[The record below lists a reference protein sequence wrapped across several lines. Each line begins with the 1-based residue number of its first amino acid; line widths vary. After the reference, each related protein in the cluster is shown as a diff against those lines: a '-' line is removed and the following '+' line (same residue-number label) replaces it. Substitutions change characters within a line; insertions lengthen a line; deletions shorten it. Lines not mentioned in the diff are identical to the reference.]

1 MSAIGVKTLDKVD
14 SSVQSAV
21 YTALR
26 NNIMSLQLKPGTP
39 MSTQKI
45 AARLNV
51 SRTPVREA
59 FIRLQRDGLV
69 EIFPQ
74 KETIVSRIDFSKVE
88 QERFVRESLECANL
102 HLLINKISNED
113 IKELELNLEQQKS
126 TVNNSS
132 NDELIKL
139 DNAFHEYMFKI
150 TGQKF
155 SWETI
160 EKTSN
165 HYSRIRNLTAWDK
178 DIMLETIKQH
188 ENIFNAVKEK
198 NINQAE
204 IFIKSHLH
212 RLENQLHKLL
222 EDYPDYFVKESIP
235 SEQMFEALLR
245 Q

>member
-1 MSAIGVKTLDKVD
+1 MEKTD

-69 EIFPQ
+69 DIYPQ

-88 QERFVRESLECANL
+88 QERFVRESLESANL
-102 HLLINKISNED
+102 ILLMNKISEND
-113 IKELELNLEQQKS
+113 IKELELNIEQQKAA
-126 TVNNSS
+126 VNDSS
-132 NDELIKL
+132 NTELVKL
-139 DNAFHEYMFKI
+139 DNAFHEYLFKV
-150 TGQKF
+150 TGQQF

-165 HYSRIRNLTAWDK
+165 HYSRIRILTAWNK
-178 DIMLETIKQH
+178 EIMLETIAQH
-188 ENIFNAVKEK
+188 ENILKAVREK
-198 NINQAE
+198 SIEQAE
-204 IFIKSHLH
+204 KCIKSHLH
-212 RLENQLHKLL
+212 RLENQLPKLL
-222 EDYPDYFVKESIP
+222 EDYPDYFVKTTVP
-235 SEQMFEALLR
+235 AKDKFEELLR
-245 Q
+245 G